1 MSRRA
6 LGRAVPVLLMLGVA
20 TSFLGTLGFLYEK
33 SEARPITYKTE
44 TPFVTDIIKKT
55 VVPGALVPRREIAIK
70 AHVSGVIE
78 KLLVEPGQPVKAGA
92 LIAKIRVMPNMV
104 QVNAAEMQVRAAQIG
119 LENAGREAERF
130 ARLYRE
136 GLVSQTEF
144 NQYELADRLR
154 GAELDAAESN
164 RDLMLQGSSTKS
176 TRVAN
181 VVTATAGGT
190 VLDVP
195 VKEGSSVIE
204 ANTFNEGT
212 TIASVADMDDLI
224 FQGRVDES
232 DVGRIRE
239 GMTVSVAVGALGSEH
254 LNAQLEYIAPKGVE
268 KDGTI
273 GFEVKAALTQRDGVR
288 IRDNYSATGDIIL
301 DQRTQVLAVRESWL
315 EYERNEAYVEVE
327 TAPARLE
334 RRKLELG
341 LSDGLNVQ
349 VLSGISA
356 SARVKTRA
364 D

>member
-1 MSRRA
+1 MSARPFRRS
-6 LGRAVPVLLMLGVA
+6 LPGLVMFGVSA
-20 TSFLGTLGFLYEK
+20 SFLGTLGFLYEK
-33 SEARPITYKTE
+33 SEAHPIAYKTAS
-44 TPFVTDIIKKT
+44 PFVTDIVKKA

-92 LIAKIRVMPNMV
+92 LIAKVRVMPNMV

-119 LENAGREAERF
+119 LDSAGREADRF
-130 ARLYRE
+130 GRLYRE
-136 GLVSQTEF
+136 GLVSQTEL
-144 NQYELADRLR
+144 NQYELANRLR

-164 RDLMLQGSSTKS
+164 RDLMLQGSSKKS

-204 ANTFNEGT
+204 ANPFNEGT
-212 TIASVADMDDLI
+212 TIATVADMGDLI

-232 DVGRIRE
+232 DVGKIRE
-239 GMTVSVAVGALGSEH
+239 GMTVNVSVGALGSDH
-254 LNAQLEYIAPKGVE
+254 LDAKLEYIAPKGTD
-268 KDGTI
+268 KDGSI
-273 GFEVKAALTQRDGVR
+273 GFEVKAALLQKDGVR

-301 DQRTQVLAVRESWL
+301 DQRTHVLSVSENWL
-315 EYERNEAYVEVE
+315 EYDHNEPYVEVE
-327 TAPARLE
+327 TAPERFE
-334 RRKLELG
+334 RRRVELG
-341 LSDGLNVQ
+341 LSDGLSVEI
-349 VLSGISA
+349 LSGLSA
-356 SARVKTRA
+356 AARVKTHA